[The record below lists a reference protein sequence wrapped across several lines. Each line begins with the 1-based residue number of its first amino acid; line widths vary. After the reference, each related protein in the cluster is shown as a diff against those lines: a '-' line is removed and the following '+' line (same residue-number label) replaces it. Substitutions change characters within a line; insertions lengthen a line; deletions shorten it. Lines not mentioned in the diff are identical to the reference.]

1 MKLLENYMVKLQS
14 VISSIP
20 KREVLYLAET
30 LRTAWSGQK
39 QVFICGNGG
48 SAANALHIANDL
60 FFGIAK
66 GDELPGLRVQALPAN
81 QSITTCLA
89 NDISYADVFSEQL
102 KVYAN
107 RGDVLIALSGSG
119 NSANIIKAIKTAKD
133 MGLQT
138 FAILGYSGGKCLDMV
153 DTAIHCAVDD
163 MQIAEDV
170 QVIVG
175 HSIMQWL
182 RVNPPERVTLNE

>member
-1 MKLLENYMVKLQS
+1 MIMLENYLTRLQS

-20 KREVLYLAET
+20 KCEVMNLAKT
-30 LRTAWSGQK
+30 LRTVWGEQK
-39 QVFICGNGG
+39 QAFICGNGG

-66 GDELPGLRVQALPAN
+66 EKNLPGLRVHALTAN

-89 NDISYADVFSEQL
+89 NDISYANIFSEQL

-119 NSANIIKAIKTAKD
+119 NSPNIITAIQTAKE

-138 FAILGYSGGKCLDMV
+138 FAILGYSGGKCLNMV

-182 RVNPPERVTLNE
+182 QANPPERLKWDE